1 MRDICFN
8 RLSVH
13 QSIRYVG
20 INVQTVRWGGG
31 GKGIGVAFEHCLC
44 TFCGDCAQ
52 KVPKPGFCHPQ
63 KGIFYHI

>member
-31 GKGIGVAFEHCLC
+31 GGGGVGGGGGGGGGRA
-44 TFCGDCAQ
+44 
-52 KVPKPGFCHPQ
+52 
-63 KGIFYHI
+63 